1 MPGSVHPG
9 SDLAG
14 AASLATVLA
23 GLWIGDRLL
32 SPIRRFEDCRREVQA
47 SLVVAFSLRDTV
59 VRLAGKDDI
68 EALNAL
74 ADARRDLGGEAER
87 LEALV
92 RRRPPFLG
100 FYLRLRGYRLERAVQ
115 SLKQLSE
122 SLVSGRGGQLMER
135 AAVEAAL
142 RLGPG
147 RHSSLI
153 RRRSRSQLTHG

>member
-1 MPGSVHPG
+1 MHPG

-32 SPIRRFEDCRREVQA
+32 SPIRHFKDCRREVQA

-59 VRLAGKDDI
+59 ARLAGKGDI

-74 ADARRDLGGEAER
+74 ADARRDLEGEAER
-87 LEALV
+87 LEALA
-92 RRRPPFLG
+92 RRRFPFLRL
-100 FYLRLRGYRLERAVQ
+100 YLRLHGYCLEQAVQ
-115 SLKQLSE
+115 GLGRLSE
-122 SLVSGRGGQLMER
+122 SLVPGRDRQLMER
-135 AAVEAAL
+135 ATVEAAL

-147 RHSSLI
+147 RRSSLV
-153 RRRSRSQLTHG
+153 RRRSRSQLIGG